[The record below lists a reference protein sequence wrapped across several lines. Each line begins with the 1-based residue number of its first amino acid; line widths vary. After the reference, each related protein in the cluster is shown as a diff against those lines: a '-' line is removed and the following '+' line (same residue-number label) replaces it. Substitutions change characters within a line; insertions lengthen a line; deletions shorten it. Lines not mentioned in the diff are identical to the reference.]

1 MKQISRSVF
10 ELGSWDPSPSA
21 REPYLRSTPRPL
33 PNPAPAASP
42 LPATGAMSRPLHTP
56 AFAPAPAPN
65 TAEAWQLGAD
75 LVYAMDGR
83 LTHRSSGLH
92 LALND
97 SERRLLEALM
107 VARTLSKDQ
116 VLERVWRAKG
126 IVVSDSSYYKLVS
139 TLRRK
144 LRTVAGEQ
152 EFIRVIP
159 RLGLELCCSMTP
171 AVPIQTAVPAAPVES
186 QAKAKAKALEIAA
199 TPARGAGSTATRL
212 AGRLPD
218 RLAWRL
224 AAILLM
230 LLVTL
235 IAVLQLRLFF
245 AA

>member
-1 MKQISRSVF
+1 
-10 ELGSWDPSPSA
+10 
-21 REPYLRSTPRPL
+21 
-33 PNPAPAASP
+33 
-42 LPATGAMSRPLHTP
+42 
-56 AFAPAPAPN
+56 
-65 TAEAWQLGAD
+65 
-75 LVYAMDGR
+75 
-83 LTHRSSGLH
+83 
-92 LALND
+92 
-97 SERRLLEALM
+97 M
-107 VARTLSKDQ
+107 VRTLSKDQ

-159 RLGLELCCSMTP
+159 RLGLELCCPMTP
-171 AVPIQTAVPAAPVES
+171 VVPAVQAGPVVPVEPH
-186 QAKAKAKALEIAA
+186 AKTLEIAA
-199 TPARGAGSTATRL
+199 TPARGAGSAATRL

-235 IAVLQLRLFF
+235 MAVLQLRLFF
-245 AA
+245 GA